1 MKRTASMRSRVP
13 PEVTTTF
20 LPASGPDA
28 EVARARRTA
37 MRIAS
42 GDAIRPDPSSPQA
55 SSPLSVGS
63 TSTPRSA
70 STRRFS
76 TVAACSFIAQ
86 FMVGATIT
94 GPRKAR

>member
-13 PEVTTTF
+13 PEVTTTR
-20 LPASGPDA
+20 LPASGPA
-28 EVARARRTA
+28 AVPAKARRTA
-37 MRIAS
+37 MRMAA
-42 GDAIRPDPSSPQA
+42 GDAMRPDPSSPQA
-55 SSPLSVGS
+55 SSPDSVGS

-76 TVAACSFIAQ
+76 TVAGCSFIAQ